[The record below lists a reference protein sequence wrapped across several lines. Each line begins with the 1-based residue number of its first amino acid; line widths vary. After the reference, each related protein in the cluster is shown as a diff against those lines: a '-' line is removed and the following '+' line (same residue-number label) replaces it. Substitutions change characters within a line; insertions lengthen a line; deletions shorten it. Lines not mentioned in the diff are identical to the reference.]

1 MSGALEG
8 FRLSP
13 QQRRVWQLAK
23 DSRAFRVQALVI
35 LDGQPERISPEP
47 VRTALAAVVARTEI
61 LRTTY
66 RRSPGVR
73 FPLQVVATD
82 LPPFWQLGPEGAD
95 LDALYAKQLARPFD
109 LERGPVVHATYLP
122 LSTGRAGLIVAL
134 PAIAGD
140 AQTLDQLLDQ
150 LLAGLVRAP
159 ESGEA
164 VEEPVQY
171 VQVSEWASELLASEE
186 SRAGREHF
194 RAQDLSPLFSLALP
208 LESRAAGGFTPE
220 RVAVDLAPG
229 TAARAAE
236 LAGAWGIE
244 ERSLLLAAWCALLSR
259 LSGTAEVGVGVQLDG
274 RTHPDLADALGPFAR
289 TVPQLQRVGDTRTL
303 AELAGEID
311 AALTE
316 AVDWQDCFST
326 EEDGRYSAGFPAAF
340 SYRSVGS
347 SEPAASPPSLPV
359 RFAVER
365 RVAYVE
371 RWKLALEAER
381 SAQGLQ
387 VTLAY
392 DARIFSADAAATQ
405 SERFGTFLAALLAA
419 PDAPVGDPDLLT
431 GSERERLGRFNDT
444 AAPIPAGTADDRF
457 VAQARSTPE
466 RIAVKSGGL
475 ELTYAELLA
484 RTEQLAQALAARG
497 AGPGT
502 LVAILAE
509 RSIEMVVGLL
519 GVLRAG
525 AAYLPLDS
533 AYPRERLAFMLEDS
547 GADLVLAEES
557 LLGLLPPE
565 RATSPQTLALGSL
578 PATLPVTKTGA
589 VITRPAGP
597 DDLAYVLYTSGSTG
611 KPKGVMVPHR
621 GLVNYLDWAIGA
633 YEIGTGS
640 VPVHSPIGFDLTVT
654 SLFAPLAS
662 GGTVELLAEDRG
674 VESLAVALGLGVG
687 YSLVKLTPAH
697 LALLA
702 PIAEKSET
710 SAWSKTLVI
719 GGEALLGETLAVWS
733 KQAPEV
739 RIANEYGPTET
750 VVGCSVYLARAGDI
764 APGPVPIGRP
774 IRNARLHLLDS
785 RGRPVPVG
793 VPGEIYI
800 GGAGVARGYL
810 GRPDLTAERFVPD
823 PFAIERGEPGARLYK
838 SGDLARLLPSGDL
851 EFLGRNDHQVKIR
864 GVRLELGEIEAA
876 LAGAPGVRE
885 AAVLARED
893 RPGERRLVAYY
904 TTDREPAPN
913 VDELRRHLAASL
925 PEGMVPAMY
934 LRLPALPLTANGKL
948 DRAALPAPG
957 NARPDLERE
966 YVAPRNETESALV
979 EIWGEVLG
987 LERIGVDDSFFA
999 LGGDSIRSVR
1009 VIALAKERGIEI
1021 SVEELFR
1028 HPTVAALAAHA
1039 EESAAASGSASGTPA
1054 EEEDLAALLAELE
1067 ELSDDEVAARLSAGV
1082 EEPRG

>member
-35 LDGQPERISPEP
+35 LDGPPERIAPEA
-47 VRTALAAVVARTEI
+47 VLAALAAVVARTEI

-73 FPLQVVATD
+73 FPLQVVAAD
-82 LPPFWQLGPEGAD
+82 LPPFWQVGPEGAD
-95 LDALYAKQLARPFD
+95 LDVLYAKQLARPFD
-109 LERGPVVHATYLP
+109 LERGPVVHATYVP
-122 LSTGRAGLIVAL
+122 LSPGRAGLIVAL

-150 LLAGLVRAP
+150 MVAGLAHSD
-159 ESGEA
+159 SGES

-171 VQVSEWASELLASEE
+171 AQVSEWANELLASEE

-208 LESRAAGGFTPE
+208 LESREAGGFAPE

-229 TAARAAE
+229 IAARAAE

-259 LSGTAEVGVGVQLDG
+259 LSGATQVGVGVQLDG

-289 TVPQLQRVGDTRTL
+289 TVPQLKRVGDARTL

-347 SEPAASPPSLPV
+347 SEPAASPPSQTV

-371 RWKLALEAER
+371 RFKLALEAER
-381 SAQGLQ
+381 SATGLQ

-392 DARIFSADAAATQ
+392 DSRIFSADAAATQ

-419 PDAPVGDPDLLT
+419 PAAPVDDPDLLT
-431 GSERERLGRFNDT
+431 GSERERLARFNDT
-444 AAPIPAGTADDRF
+444 GAPIPAGTADDRF

-466 RIAVKSGGL
+466 RTAIKSGGL

-484 RTEQLAQALAARG
+484 RTEHLAQALAARG

-565 RATSPQTLALGSL
+565 RATSPRTLALGSL
-578 PATLPVTKTGA
+578 PATAAGA

-597 DDLAYVLYTSGSTG
+597 HDLAYVLYTSGSTG

-633 YEIGTGS
+633 YEIGTGT

-662 GGTVELLAEDRG
+662 GGTVELLSEDRG
-674 VESLAVALGLGVG
+674 VESLAAALGLGVG

-702 PIAEKSET
+702 PIAEKSEA

-750 VVGCSVYLARAGDI
+750 VVGCAVYLARAGDV

-793 VPGEIYI
+793 VPGEIFI

-966 YVAPRNETESALV
+966 YVAPRNETETALV

-987 LERIGVDDSFFA
+987 LERIGVEDSFFA

-1028 HPTVAALAAHA
+1028 HPTVAALATHA
-1039 EESAAASGSASGTPA
+1039 EESAAAPGSAAGTAA
-1054 EEEDLAALLAELE
+1054 EEEDLAALLSELE
-1067 ELSDDEVAARLSAGV
+1067 GLSDDEVAARLATGV
-1082 EEPRG
+1082 EEPHG